1 MVELGKLAEEIKL
14 MVGRAD
20 ASNAKERRELKASQK
35 DVCKLTD
42 EVAKVHIWLISIR
55 NVRCNMRQVS
65 KMHQSTK
72 AKLQHTERQLSE
84 SQALVVTLQQQAR
97 STPLCM
103 LPTCC
108 TH

>member
-42 EVAKVHIWLISIR
+42 EVAKVNIWLISI
-55 NVRCNMRQVS
+55 
-65 KMHQSTK
+65 
-72 AKLQHTERQLSE
+72 
-84 SQALVVTLQQQAR
+84 
-97 STPLCM
+97 
-103 LPTCC
+103 
-108 TH
+108 